1 MKKADKR
8 SNEVIEENQEYTIS
22 YRQLSVVLGALLT
35 LTALTVAVSRINL
48 GYMKIW
54 ISLLIAAA
62 KGTLVLLFFMQIR
75 SVGKAV
81 SVTFIVTLVILALFI
96 GLIFFDIDFR

>member
-1 MKKADKR
+1 VA
-8 SNEVIEENQEYTIS
+8 EENQEFAIS
-22 YRQLSVVLGALLT
+22 YRQLGLVLGGLLT

-62 KGTLVLLFFMQIR
+62 KGTLVLIFFMQIR
-75 SVGKAV
+75 SVGKTV
-81 SVTFIVTLVILALFI
+81 TVTFIVTLIILAIFI
-96 GLIFFDIDFR
+96 SFIFFDIDFR